1 MLCVPRAE
9 GVVLPSA
16 SVDVGCMTSCTDVKN
31 TKEGR
36 PAGRRK
42 REEGTLL
49 FLGVAPLKQLFS
61 VLLPLRP
68 SPSDPRQGI
77 TLDS

>member
-49 FLGVAPLKQLFS
+49 FLGVAPLKQLFFRAAAVVAFS
-61 VLLPLRP
+61 LRP
-68 SPSDPRQGI
+68 TPGNYFG
-77 TLDS
+77 